1 MLKENSKIKVHL
13 FGTSNKEIK
22 TRNFD
27 KVFTVY
33 KKGGKLGIDWNTE
46 HSQYLCKGDIF
57 TPFNTFASSVIFED
71 IENGKQ
77 YYFDNITNNLKS
89 QKILKTKD

>member
-13 FGTSNKEIK
+13 FDTNNKEIK

-33 KKGGKLGIDWNTE
+33 KKGGKLGIDWNINRSPYT
-46 HSQYLCKGDIF
+46 CNGDIF
-57 TPFNTFASSVIFED
+57 TPFHTFATTVIFED

-77 YYFDNITNNLKS
+77 YYFDNIANNLKEY
-89 QKILKTKD
+89 KGE

>member
-13 FGTSNKEIK
+13 FDTSNREIK

-33 KKGGKLGIDWNTE
+33 KKGGKLGIDWNIE
-46 HSQYLCKGDIF
+46 HSQYICNGDIF
-57 TPFNTFASSVIFED
+57 TPFHTFATTVVFED
-71 IENGKQ
+71 VENGKQ
-77 YYFDNITNNLKS
+77 YYFDNITNNLKEY
-89 QKILKTKD
+89 KGE

>member
-13 FGTSNKEIK
+13 FDTSNKEIK

-33 KKGGKLGIDWNTE
+33 KNGGKHGIDWNTE
-46 HSQYLCKGDIF
+46 HSQYICNGDIF
-57 TPFNTFASSVIFED
+57 TPFNTFAQCVIFED

-77 YYFDNITNNLKS
+77 YYFDNITNNLKEY
-89 QKILKTKD
+89 KGE

>member
-13 FGTSNKEIK
+13 FDTSNKEIK

-33 KKGGKLGIDWNTE
+33 KKSGKLGIDWNTNR
-46 HSQYLCKGDIF
+46 SPYTCNGDIF
-57 TPFNTFASSVIFED
+57 TPFHTFATTVIFED

-77 YYFDNITNNLKS
+77 YYFDNITNGLKEY
-89 QKILKTKD
+89 KGE

>member
-13 FGTSNKEIK
+13 FDTSNKEII

-33 KKGGKLGIDWNTE
+33 KKGSKLGIDWNIE
-46 HSQYLCKGDIF
+46 HSQYTCNGDIF
-57 TPFNTFASSVIFED
+57 TPFHTFATTVIFENV
-71 IENGKQ
+71 ENGKQ
-77 YYFDNITNNLKS
+77 YNFDNITNNLKEY
-89 QKILKTKD
+89 KGE

>member
-13 FGTSNKEIK
+13 FDTSNKEIK

-46 HSQYLCKGDIF
+46 HSQYLCNGDIF
-57 TPFNTFASSVIFED
+57 TPFNTFAQCVIFED

-77 YYFDNITNNLKS
+77 YYFDNITNNLKEY
-89 QKILKTKD
+89 KGE

>member
-13 FGTSNKEIK
+13 FDTSNKEIK

-33 KKGGKLGIDWNTE
+33 KKGGKLGIDWNINRSPYT
-46 HSQYLCKGDIF
+46 CNGDIF
-57 TPFNTFASSVIFED
+57 TPFNTFAQCVIFED

-77 YYFDNITNNLKS
+77 YYFDNITNNLKEY
-89 QKILKTKD
+89 KGE

>member
-13 FGTSNKEIK
+13 FDTSNKEIK

-33 KKGGKLGIDWNTE
+33 KKGGKLGIDWNTNR
-46 HSQYLCKGDIF
+46 SPYTCNSDIF
-57 TPFNTFASSVIFED
+57 TPFHTFATTVIFED

-77 YYFDNITNNLKS
+77 YYFDNITNNLKEY
-89 QKILKTKD
+89 KGE